1 MHNWFSHSK
10 LKPRLALYSS
20 HFENFLIIGDFNVE
34 AKDSAISVFS
44 DNYDLKSPI
53 KEPTCY
59 KNPNKSFWIDIILTN
74 KPQRFEHSCVIGTG
88 LPDFHKMTVTVMKT
102 SCKKL
107 QMRVVSYRK
116 YKYFENHR
124 SRTYL
129 SS

>member
-1 MHNWFSHSK
+1 M
-10 LKPRLALYSS
+10 
-20 HFENFLIIGDFNVE
+20 E
-34 AKDSAISVFS
+34 ANDSAISVFS
-44 DNYDLKSPI
+44 DNYDLKSLI
-53 KEPTCY
+53 KKSTCY
-59 KNPNKSFWIDIILTN
+59 KNSNKPFYVDIILTN

-124 SRTYL
+124 YRTYF